1 MQLYVYIYIYMQ
13 NADISKYEHW
23 GFLISTLREIPR
35 LACAEAAGAVGQ
47 CWEIG
52 LEQLRLGSECLPLGG
67 IILRMYIYYIH
78 RFIYTYYIFVL
89 I

>member
-1 MQLYVYIYIYMQ
+1 MQLYVYIYMQ

-47 CWEIG
+47 CWEIA

-67 IILRMYIYYIH
+67 IILRMYIY
-78 RFIYTYYIFVL
+78 
-89 I
+89 